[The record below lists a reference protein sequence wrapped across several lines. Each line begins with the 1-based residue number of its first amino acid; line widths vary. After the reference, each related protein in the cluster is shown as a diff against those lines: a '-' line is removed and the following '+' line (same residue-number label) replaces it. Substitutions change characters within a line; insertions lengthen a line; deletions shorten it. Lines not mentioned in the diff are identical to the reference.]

1 MKQTKAYLRKMT
13 LRVHLRVFIFA
24 PETLN
29 VIIGIITKRNR
40 SDNIEVRFIYTCM
53 YVNLRKANVDN
64 NETFDKD
71 IEIY

>member
-1 MKQTKAYLRKMT
+1 MT

-29 VIIGIITKRNR
+29 VMIGIITKRNR

-53 YVNLRKANVDN
+53 YVNSRKVNIDN
-64 NETFDKD
+64 NETYDRD